1 MSIAAGFDKH
11 RESIGNSIDAVLSKI
26 AQDEAMKQ
34 LLQQTSRTNKKIKKN
49 LTSFDDPVKDAT
61 WETDNNGI
69 ETQTLGNIGTNP
81 GGNYNDAMRDS
92 KLEVAN
98 FFNSQIANRNIP
110 EDKLRLALS
119 GLNATLG
126 SFQRDPGEYKEVD
139 PYKDIM
145 NTNTGQI
152 VRQGKQ
158 KEETFNNIFDG
169 NSDKGYWKNGKDEQG
184 NPTREWIKNPNYVPE
199 KSGSGSNSKDPN
211 DFDPTKPLSKV
222 KEVITKINGIKT
234 AKLDKKTG
242 LYKVPDPN
250 NLGFYDA
257 TKEEMEGLKEQFKAQ
272 YVSDANEMV
281 KGMESA
287 VEDIRTILDKSG
299 GRTLENLPKA
309 LETFMKL
316 NPDYDELDKDVL
328 NSWFTLFLL

>member
-1 MSIAAGFDKH
+1 MSIASGFNNH
-11 RESIGNSIDAVLSKI
+11 RESISSSIDQVLSKI
-26 AQDEAMKQ
+26 AQEEAMKQ
-34 LLQQTSRTNKKIKKN
+34 LLGKVNTTNKKIKKN
-49 LTSFDDPVKDAT
+49 LTSFDDPVQDAT
-61 WETDNNGI
+61 WETDKNGM

-92 KLEVAN
+92 KLEIAD
-98 FFNSQIANRNIP
+98 FFNSQLANKNIP

-126 SFQRDPGEYKEVD
+126 SFQKDPGEFKEVD

-145 NTNTGQI
+145 NTGTGQI

-158 KEETFNNIFDG
+158 KEETFNNLFDG
-169 NSDKGYWKNGKDEQG
+169 NSSEGYWKNGKDEQG
-184 NPTREWIKNPNYVPE
+184 NPTREWIKNPNYVP
-199 KSGSGSNSKDPN
+199 KSSGSGDGKDPN
-211 DFDPTKPLSKV
+211 DFDPTKPLSKI
-222 KEVITKINGIKT
+222 KEVITKIKGIKT
-234 AKLDKKTG
+234 AKKDPKTG

-257 TKEEMEGLKEQFKAQ
+257 TKEELDGLKEQFKAQ

-287 VEDIRTILDKSG
+287 VEDVRTILDKLPG
-299 GRTLENLPKA
+299 GRSLENLPKA
-309 LETFMKL
+309 LETFLKL
-316 NPDYDELDKDVL
+316 NPDYDELDKDIL
-328 NSWFTLFLL
+328 NNWFTVFLL